1 MGKQGI
7 VGTMV
12 GSTSS
17 KIDTSDTAPSSA
29 DTSEIG
35 LERIKEVLPHRPPFL
50 FIEKLVDIVRGERAT
65 GIKTISI
72 NEDFFRGHFPLMPVM
87 PGVLIVE
94 AMAQTA
100 AALVMHSLDWPPEKL
115 ANTVV
120 YFMSVE
126 SCRFRR
132 PVMPGVILE
141 LPVVRIQTRGRVYKF
156 QGEARV
162 DGVVVAEARFTAM
175 IADI

>member
-1 MGKQGI
+1 MEPRQAMRYRPVAEGRMGKQGI

-100 AALVMHSLDWPPEKL
+100 AALVMHSL
-115 ANTVV
+115 
-120 YFMSVE
+120 E